1 MAFKHSHSATHI
13 NMAANAAMLAVRD
26 GPLARAGLINTG
38 PAADRET
45 TRFINVHGI
54 TSIRSFA
61 QLKPDQLGSVIKA
74 YNNGLPTGMLP
85 LGIVKQNG
93 IVGIMWKAMDLT
105 RKGQPL
111 DVDDFDEDALQK
123 GLVEYE
129 DYKRKKEAT
138 PNMKLPKFSE
148 DADFDEWYSKF
159 QAFLAS
165 QMSSKYTGLDYVTR
179 PDMGADYDPATDAQ
193 NAHEELIQSIVL
205 QGTEFDIDNSAA
217 FPFLQNATLNTP
229 AWNHVETHEATR
241 DTHAAM
247 DDIRN
252 HYLSEGFNHKKMAS
266 ASSTLKTLKYSGERH
281 GKFETHCNSMVKAYN
296 VQAKQGQTYLDDIK
310 VKHLYDS
317 IQVANNT
324 EVHMAKALMLQ
335 QYKNNFKDACT
346 YMTTRMSE
354 IFPPDSNSNRMS
366 RKISQASRVSTTVN
380 GKHIPDIFNVPD
392 DVWYGLDRFNRNKIT
407 RLRKENGRGGR
418 GGRGRGGNRGGRGGR
433 GGRYQNNRDNY
444 NSYGGRGRGFGRG
457 GYGRGYGGNGRGGGY
472 DNNYGGRGQY
482 IENGNGHHNDGGRD
496 NRNVNETN
504 STTDAPSQAIV
515 PYQGGNQNGNAHQ
528 QNQGPPQGPPGGRG
542 SQNGGCFG
550 RGRWNH
556 H

>member
-1 MAFKHSHSATHI
+1 
-13 NMAANAAMLAVRD
+13 MAANAAMLAVRN

-74 YNNGLPTGMLP
+74 YNNGLPAGMLP
-85 LGIVKQNG
+85 LSIVKQNG
-93 IVGIMWKAMDLT
+93 IVGIMCTTMDLT

-179 PDMGADYDPATDAQ
+179 PDMGAGYDPATDAQ

-380 GKHIPDIFNVPD
+380 GRHIPDIFNVPD

-504 STTDAPSQAIV
+504 STTDTPSQAIV
-515 PYQGGNQNGNAHQ
+515 PYQGGNQNGNAQQ
-528 QNQGPPQGPPGGRG
+528 QNHGPPQGPPGGRG
-542 SQNGGCFG
+542 SQNGRGFG
-550 RGRWNH
+550 RGRWSH

>member
-1 MAFKHSHSATHI
+1 
-13 NMAANAAMLAVRD
+13 
-26 GPLARAGLINTG
+26 
-38 PAADRET
+38 
-45 TRFINVHGI
+45 
-54 TSIRSFA
+54 
-61 QLKPDQLGSVIKA
+61 
-74 YNNGLPTGMLP
+74 
-85 LGIVKQNG
+85 
-93 IVGIMWKAMDLT
+93 
-105 RKGQPL
+105 
-111 DVDDFDEDALQK
+111 
-123 GLVEYE
+123 
-129 DYKRKKEAT
+129 
-138 PNMKLPKFSE
+138 
-148 DADFDEWYSKF
+148 
-159 QAFLAS
+159 
-165 QMSSKYTGLDYVTR
+165 
-179 PDMGADYDPATDAQ
+179 
-193 NAHEELIQSIVL
+193 
-205 QGTEFDIDNSAA
+205 
-217 FPFLQNATLNTP
+217 
-229 AWNHVETHEATR
+229 
-241 DTHAAM
+241 M

-296 VQAKQGQTYLDDIK
+296 IQAKQGQTYLDDIK

-354 IFPPDSNSNRMS
+354 IFPPDNNSNRMS
-366 RKISQASRVSTTVN
+366 RKISQANRVSTTVN

-504 STTDAPSQAIV
+504 STTDTPSQAIV

-542 SQNGGCFG
+542 SQNGGRFG